1 MPTSIRLDPE
11 IERRLDQLAAKTG
24 RTKAFYIREL
34 IHNGLQGLEDYYLA
48 VQVSARVQTGKEK
61 TYSLAE
67 ARSILEVESRNRK
80 VGTKR
85 SPKD

>member
-11 IERRLDQLAAKTG
+11 IEQRLDQLAAKTG

-34 IHNGLQGLEDYYLA
+34 IHNGLQDLEDYYLA
-48 VQVSARVQTGKEK
+48 MQVSDRVRTGKEK

-67 ARSILEVESRNRK
+67 ARSLLEMESRNHK
-80 VGTKR
+80 VGVKR
-85 SPKD
+85 SPKA

>member
-11 IERRLDQLAAKTG
+11 IELRLDQLAAKTG
-24 RTKAFYIREL
+24 RSKAFYIRVL
-34 IHNGLQGLEDYYLA
+34 IHNGLQDLEDYYLA
-48 VQVSARVQTGKEK
+48 GQVSTRVQAGKEK

-67 ARSILEVESRNRK
+67 ARSILELESRNRK
-80 VGTKR
+80 IGAKR

>member
-1 MPTSIRLDPE
+1 VPTSIRLDPE

-34 IHNGLQGLEDYYLA
+34 IHAGLRDLEDYYLA
-48 VQVSARVQTGKEK
+48 VQVSARVQAGKER
-61 TYSLAE
+61 TYSIKE

-80 VGTKR
+80 TGAKR
-85 SPKD
+85 SPKG